1 MIASSCVD
9 FNHSL
14 MDLGSHFTQP
24 VIWVSG
30 RAGRKV
36 AGVLLAL
43 LGGGFTGVQS
53 MGSPGTCE
61 KNCDPMKP
69 CYWCVHGSSGN
80 LEVCTMFFCSFFR
93 EIWDHGQPN
102 HCCVLDFRGGVF
114 AANKKSRSAFVMDWS
129 RCNEVYRRRCTIRGS
144 YFCGWKFTECMAGR
158 EACRSYMKLPFPSN

>member
-14 MDLGSHFTQP
+14 LDLGSHFTQP

-69 CYWCVHGSSGN
+69 CDWCAHRKLRKLGSMFCLQFLSGKSG
-80 LEVCTMFFCSFFR
+80 TM
-93 EIWDHGQPN
+93 DNQTTA
-102 HCCVLDFRGGVF
+102 VDLDFRFSSFCCQQIQQSCICHGLVSQRGVPASLYNQRSLFLWVEITTF
-114 AANKKSRSAFVMDWS
+114 A
-129 RCNEVYRRRCTIRGS
+129 VY
-144 YFCGWKFTECMAGR
+144 
-158 EACRSYMKLPFPSN
+158 P

>member
-53 MGSPGTCE
+53 MGSPGT
-61 KNCDPMKP
+61 KMRRIAK
-69 CYWCVHGSSGN
+69 SG
-80 LEVCTMFFCSFFR
+80 TMDNQTTAVS
-93 EIWDHGQPN
+93 
-102 HCCVLDFRGGVF
+102 
-114 AANKKSRSAFVMDWS
+114 
-129 RCNEVYRRRCTIRGS
+129 
-144 YFCGWKFTECMAGR
+144 
-158 EACRSYMKLPFPSN
+158 